1 MSAADIATIE
11 RQGLSNGIVAGIIA
25 VSTAI
30 AATLPML
37 VGSGF
42 SLVPTILLGLLL
54 STAAIYTVSRRTEGR
69 RRALDRVMTM
79 AITSAFVG
87 AAVPLVTVVYS
98 VVSRGLARFDVLFF
112 TETMRNVLGEGGG
125 IRHAIVGTLYITGA
139 ATLISVPIGLLVAIY
154 LVEYGRGPLA
164 KAISWLIDVMTGIPS
179 IVAGMFALGLFTALF
194 GPGYRSGF
202 AGSVAL
208 AVLMIPVV
216 VRSVEEM
223 LRLVPDRLREAS
235 YGLGVP
241 RWRTILKI
249 VVPTA
254 APGIVTG
261 VILAIAR
268 VVGETAPLLVAAG
281 ITTSTNT
288 NLFDD
293 RMASIPLFIYNSY
306 QNPGFPQ
313 EPSIDRAWAAALV
326 LMLIVGILF
335 AVARILA
342 RVLTPKGLR

>member
-1 MSAADIATIE
+1 MSAADVTSIQ
-11 RQGLSNGIVAGIIA
+11 RQGLSNGQVSGIVAIA
-25 VSTAI
+25 VAI
-30 AATLPML
+30 GVAVPLAT
-37 VGSGF
+37 GNGF
-42 SLVPTILLGLLL
+42 SPIISLLIAMVVAV
-54 STAAIYTVSRRTEGR
+54 AAIYAVSRRVEGP
-69 RRALDRVMTM
+69 RRALDRVMSI

-87 AAVPLVTVVYS
+87 AAIPLVSVVYS
-98 VVSRGLARFDVLFF
+98 VVSRGLARFDVTFF

-125 IRHAIVGTLYITGA
+125 IRHALIGTLEITGA
-139 ATLISVPIGLLVAIY
+139 ATVISVPVGLLVAIY

-164 KAISWLIDVMTGIPS
+164 SSISWLVDVMTGIPS
-179 IVAGMFALGLFTALF
+179 IVAGMFALGLFTSLF

-223 LRLVPDRLREAS
+223 LRLVPDRLREAA

-268 VVGETAPLLVAAG
+268 VVGETAPLLVASG
-281 ITTSTNT
+281 ITTSVNT
-288 NLFDD
+288 NLFEG
-293 RMASIPLFIYNSY
+293 RMASLPLFVYNSY

-313 EPSIDRAWAAALV
+313 QPSIDRAWAAALV
-326 LMLIVGILF
+326 LMLLVGILF
-335 AVARILA
+335 ALARILA